1 MLYFFV
7 LFFVFFRFLQSEYT
21 ADVFED
27 ATGGTFVIQVEGR
40 SISSLLFEITDGNS
54 DGSFTINP
62 STGIIVVSPRGG
74 LDYETTKH
82 YNLSISAMNMVR
94 TQLHTSRPS
103 VTVDN
108 LDRHIHTERE
118 KVCVSNIVGTP

>member
-1 MLYFFV
+1 M
-7 LFFVFFRFLQSEYT
+7 FRFAQSEYT

-62 STGIIVVSPRGG
+62 STGIVVVSPRGG
-74 LDYETTKH
+74 LDYESVKH
-82 YNLSISAMNMVR
+82 YNLTVSAMNMVCANPPLYSLSKSSLFFIYLNSLIR
-94 TQLHTSRPS
+94 CHY
-103 VTVDN
+103 
-108 LDRHIHTERE
+108 
-118 KVCVSNIVGTP
+118 KCK